1 MVEPISAVISGLVTL
16 MTAYMAYRNEK
27 ARIEQQGQPAPK
39 PTKEEQEGDQ
49 ALQTVK
55 EGVAQHGGAT
65 EKQTVVLFEQQPEV
79 FGSPLV
85 QVLTQLA
92 EQQPEFAA
100 LLHQTKDELPTLRQQ
115 MEAENI
121 RRATQ
126 DATHEQNRQKN
137 VDQTMRA
144 TGDIEGSEQR
154 G

>member
-1 MVEPISAVISGLVTL
+1 MVEPISAVITGLVTL
-16 MTAYMAYRNEK
+16 MTAYMTYRNEK

-39 PTKEEQEGDQ
+39 PTKEQQEGEQ

-55 EGVAQHGGAT
+55 EGVAQHGG
-65 EKQTVVLFEQQPEV
+65 EREQKAIEV
-79 FGSPLV
+79 FQDDPDLYRPALEKALV
-85 QVLTQLA
+85 ELA
-92 EQQPEFAA
+92 TRKADFAA